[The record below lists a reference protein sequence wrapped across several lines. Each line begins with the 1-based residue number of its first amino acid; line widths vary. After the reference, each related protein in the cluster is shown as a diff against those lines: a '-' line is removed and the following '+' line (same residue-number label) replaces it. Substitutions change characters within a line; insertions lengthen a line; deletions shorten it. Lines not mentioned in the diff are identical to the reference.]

1 MTPQKTHYIDKGQS
15 VSASVLSHAET
26 DQVQCQCGE
35 VTAEESHVNSAL
47 ADHCSIV
54 RLLQVCLLHCHAC
67 LSFFSFQAAVWRSE
81 TPLQLDTVAAK
92 VDIVDPALNYL
103 EP

>member
-1 MTPQKTHYIDKGQS
+1 MTPKKTHYIDKGQS

-47 ADHCSIV
+47 ADHCSIM
-54 RLLQVCLLHCHAC
+54 LHCQTSAG
-67 LSFFSFQAAVWRSE
+67 LSLALPRL
-81 TPLQLDTVAAK
+81 PLILLIPGGSVE
-92 VDIVDPALNYL
+92 I
-103 EP
+103 